1 MIIESLPLILAS
13 ISAIGTLSIGIF
25 LFKFWRG
32 LNPTIKKAFSQL
44 SAKGVDARDVKRL
57 EGLVVTDMKN
67 MAQEQYPELEVFLA
81 ALSGETQQLMEEK
94 PYLIPVLLTRWAPYL
109 KAFRDMALGQL
120 TNQSGKKFNIE

>member
-1 MIIESLPLILAS
+1 MIIEQLSLIIAS
-13 ISAIGTLSIGIF
+13 ISAIGTLLIGAF

-44 SAKGVDARDVKRL
+44 SAKGKDAKDIKKL
-57 EGLVVTDMKN
+57 EGLIVTDMKN

-81 ALSGETQQLMEEK
+81 ALSGETQQLMDEK

-120 TNQSGKKFNIE
+120 INPSKKAFNIE